1 MQKIKKGQVK
11 KYGLWTSQIQKP
23 VGTRQAQIQAHCFG
37 NCVLINPSGD
47 SEAHGLRVTAAM
59 EQDFGELSRGLSKF
73 PLCKVKQAKENFI
86 QGYCNNGGRPALR
99 LNSTPL
105 DQRAERFYFFISFSF

>member
-1 MQKIKKGQVK
+1 MVLRLAAASFNCKLGQAN
-11 KYGLWTSQIQKP
+11 SQTPDLPNQNCLDQ
-23 VGTRQAQIQAHCFG
+23 VFG
-37 NCVLINPSGD
+37 LINPPGD
-47 SEAHGLRVTAAM
+47 SEAQGLRVTAAM

-86 QGYCNNGGRPALR
+86 QGSCNNGGRPALR